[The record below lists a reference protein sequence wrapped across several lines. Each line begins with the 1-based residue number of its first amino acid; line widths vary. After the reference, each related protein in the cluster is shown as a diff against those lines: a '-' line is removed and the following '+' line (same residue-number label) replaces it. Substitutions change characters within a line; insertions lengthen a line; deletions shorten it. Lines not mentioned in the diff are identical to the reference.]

1 MKKLTR
7 VEKKKRRRKIFLRIM
22 FSIFLILLVFI
33 LLFKTGFFLI
43 NNIDVSGNKK
53 TLYKTIVETSNI
65 EKNDNILQINL
76 KDSKKKI
83 EKLPYVKEV
92 EIKRKFPKSVLI
104 KILERKEVLQ
114 VEDNLSFIII
124 DEEGYILNI
133 VEDVN
138 EDLPV
143 LVGLE
148 LGEKTLGD
156 NFLLD
161 IEEINVEFLKEG
173 QAVNLLSSMEEISI
187 LEDKNINLSLF
198 NGIKVAFGTIDN
210 VKYKL
215 NLLKEVLKDIEEK
228 ELECKTILMDRGENP
243 IIVLEDEE
251 G

>member
-114 VEDNLSFIII
+114 IEDNLSFIII

-228 ELECKTILMDRGENP
+228 ELECKNILMDRGENP

>member
-114 VEDNLSFIII
+114 IEDNLSFIII